1 MLKWGILL
9 RIIHSSLK
17 PDFFAIKVYTTRM
30 SQTKLDI
37 LVDILKDAPDEV
49 FIQPHNV
56 PDPDAI
62 ASSLGMYYLLSQ
74 RGIQKLA
81 IVYDQ
86 EIEKANS
93 LRMLELFNV
102 PIIRASDAHT
112 LGTEDW
118 AVLIDGQKGNANLT
132 DLPTDEV
139 AVIDHHEYKGNMGY
153 RFEDVRPNV
162 GSCSAIIADWFFE
175 NNIEPP
181 KYIATAL
188 LYGIF
193 VDTDNLT
200 RGASDFDINMFYRLY
215 SLSDI
220 DMIVELKGNDISI
233 KDLDLYAEAFKSVE
247 IYDELAFMR
256 LKNVNDSLL
265 GTAGDIVVSVSG
277 VNIVVAYAIREN
289 GIKFSVR
296 SISDKIK
303 ANDLVRYLTEG
314 YGVGGGHDNMAGGFI
329 PKENLNTG
337 RSLDTFIRHRAIAF
351 YEKTSGH

>member
-1 MLKWGILL
+1 
-9 RIIHSSLK
+9 
-17 PDFFAIKVYTTRM
+17 M

-62 ASSLGMYYLLSQ
+62 ASSLGMYHLLSQ

-93 LRMLELFNV
+93 LHMLEMFNV
-102 PIIRASDAHT
+102 PIIRSADAHT
-112 LGTEDW
+112 LGSEDW
-118 AVLIDGQKGNANLT
+118 AVLIDAQKGNANIT
-132 DLPTDEV
+132 DLATDEV

-153 RFEDVRPNV
+153 RFEDVRPEV

-181 KYIATAL
+181 RIVATAL

-193 VDTDNLT
+193 MDTDNLT
-200 RGASDFDINMFYRLY
+200 RGTSELDINMFYRLY
-215 SLSDI
+215 GLSDI
-220 DMIVELKGNDISI
+220 DMIVDLKGNEISV
-233 KDLDLYAEAFKSVE
+233 KDLELYAEAFKTVE
-247 IYDELAFMR
+247 IYDELAFLR

-265 GTAGDIVVSVSG
+265 GAAGDIVVSVAG
-277 VNIVVAYAIREN
+277 VNIVIAYAVRDA
-289 GIKFSVR
+289 GIKISVR
-296 SISDKIK
+296 SIRDTVKASDM
-303 ANDLVRYLTEG
+303 VRYLVDG
-314 YGVGGGHDNMAGGFI
+314 CGVGGGHDNMAGGFI
-329 PKENLNTG
+329 PKENLSES
-337 RSLDTFIRHRAIAF
+337 RMLDTFIKHRAIAF
-351 YEKTSGH
+351 YESKT

>member
-1 MLKWGILL
+1 M
-9 RIIHSSLK
+9 
-17 PDFFAIKVYTTRM
+17 
-30 SQTKLDI
+30 TKLDT

-93 LRMLELFNV
+93 LRMLELFKV
-102 PIIRASDAHT
+102 PMIPASEAAT

-118 AVLIDGQKGNANLT
+118 AVLVDAQKGNANIT

-139 AVIDHHEYKGNMGY
+139 AAIDHHEYRGNQGY
-153 RFEDVRPNV
+153 RFEDIRPDV
-162 GSCSAIIADWFFE
+162 GSCSAIVADWFFE
-175 NNIEPP
+175 NHMEPP
-181 KYIATAL
+181 RIVATAL

-193 VDTDNLT
+193 MDTDNLT
-200 RGASDFDINMFYRLY
+200 RGASDLDINMFYRLY

-220 DMIVELKGNDISI
+220 DMIVELKGNEISVR
-233 KDLDLYAEAFKSVE
+233 DLELYAEAFKTVE
-247 IYDELAFMR
+247 IYDELGFLR
-256 LKNVNDSLL
+256 LKSVNDSLL
-265 GTAGDIVVSVSG
+265 GAAGDIVVSVSG
-277 VNIVVAYAIREN
+277 VNIVIAYAVRDN
-289 GIKFSVR
+289 GVKLSVR
-296 SISDKIK
+296 STCDAVK

-314 YGVGGGHDNMAGGFI
+314 CGVGGGHDNMAGGFI
-329 PKENLNTG
+329 PNENISST
-337 RSLDTFIRHRAIAF
+337 RILDTFIKHRAITF
-351 YEKTSGH
+351 YENRHG

>member
-1 MLKWGILL
+1 MNK
-9 RIIHSSLK
+9 
-17 PDFFAIKVYTTRM
+17 
-30 SQTKLDI
+30 TKLDI

-74 RGIQKLA
+74 RGIKKLA

-93 LRMLELFNV
+93 LRMLELFKV
-102 PIIRASDAHT
+102 PVIRARDAHT

-118 AVLIDGQKGNANLT
+118 AVLIDAQKGNANIT

-153 RFEDVRPNV
+153 RFEDVRPDV
-162 GSCSAIIADWFFE
+162 GSCSSIIAEWFFE

-181 KYIATAL
+181 KIIATAL

-193 VDTDNLT
+193 MDTDNLT
-200 RGASDFDINMFYRLY
+200 RGTSNIDIEMFYKLY

-220 DMIVELKGNDISI
+220 EMIVELKGNEISVN
-233 KDLDLYAEAFKSVE
+233 DLNLYAEAFKTVE
-247 IYDELAFMR
+247 IYDELAFLR

-265 GTAGDIVVSVSG
+265 GAAGDIVVSISG
-277 VNIVVAYAIREN
+277 VNIVIAYSVRDN
-289 GIKFSVR
+289 GIKLSVR
-296 SISDKIK
+296 STSERIM
-303 ANDLVRYLTEG
+303 ANDLIKFLVKDC
-314 YGVGGGHDNMAGGFI
+314 GVGGGHDNMAGGFI
-329 PKENLNTG
+329 PAENLSSS
-337 RSLDTFIRHRAIAF
+337 RVLDTFLKHRAIAF
-351 YEKTSGH
+351 YESLAVAHATLS

>member
-1 MLKWGILL
+1 M
-9 RIIHSSLK
+9 
-17 PDFFAIKVYTTRM
+17 DM
-30 SQTKLDI
+30 TKLDI

-93 LRMLELFNV
+93 LKMLEMFNV
-102 PIIRASDAHT
+102 PIIQAADALT

-118 AVLIDGQKGNANLT
+118 AVLIDAQKGNANIT

-139 AVIDHHEYKGNMGY
+139 AAIDHHEFKGDMGY
-153 RFEDVRPNV
+153 RFMDIRPDV

-181 KYIATAL
+181 KIIATAL
-188 LYGIF
+188 LYGILM
-193 VDTDNLT
+193 DTDNLT
-200 RGASDFDINMFYRLY
+200 RGSSDFDINMFYKLY

-220 DMIVELKGNDISI
+220 NMIVDLKGNELSVN
-233 KDLDLYAEAFKSVE
+233 DLDLYAEAFKTVE
-247 IYDELAFMR
+247 IYDELAFLR
-256 LKNVNDSLL
+256 LRNVNDSLL
-265 GTAGDIVVSVSG
+265 GAAGDIVVSVAG
-277 VNIVVAYAIREN
+277 VNIVIAYAVREN
-289 GIKFSVR
+289 GIKLSVR
-296 SISDKIK
+296 SVNKSILAS
-303 ANDLVRYLTEG
+303 DLVRFLVDG
-314 YGVGGGHDNMAGGFI
+314 CGVGGGHDNMAGGFI
-329 PKENLNTG
+329 PLENLSTSRN
-337 RSLDTFIRHRAIAF
+337 LDTFIKHRAIAH
-351 YEKTSGH
+351 YEKHEKQKH

>member
-1 MLKWGILL
+1 
-9 RIIHSSLK
+9 
-17 PDFFAIKVYTTRM
+17 M

-37 LVDILKDAPDEV
+37 LVDILKEAPDEV

-93 LRMLELFNV
+93 LKMLDMFNV
-102 PIIRASDAHT
+102 PIIRASEAST
-112 LGTEDW
+112 LGEEDW
-118 AVLIDGQKGNANLT
+118 AVLVDGQKGNANLT
-132 DLPTDEV
+132 NLPTYEV
-139 AVIDHHEYKGNMGY
+139 AAIDHHEYKGNMGY
-153 RFEDVRPNV
+153 RFEDIRPEV

-181 KYIATAL
+181 KLIATAL

-193 VDTDNLT
+193 MDTDNLT
-200 RGASDFDINMFYRLY
+200 RGASDFDINMFYKLY

-220 DMIVELKGNDISI
+220 DLIVELKGNEISVN
-233 KDLDLYAEAFKSVE
+233 DLDLYADAFKTVE
-247 IYDELAFMR
+247 IYDELGFLR
-256 LKNVNDSLL
+256 LKSANDSLL
-265 GTAGDIVVSVSG
+265 GAAGDIVVSIAG
-277 VNIVVAYAIREN
+277 VNIVVAFAEREN
-289 GIKFSVR
+289 GIKLSVR
-296 SISDKIK
+296 SIRDDVK
-303 ANDLVRYLTEG
+303 ANDLVRFLVEG

-329 PKENLNTG
+329 PKENLRAN
-337 RSLDTFIRHRAIAF
+337 RVLDTFLKHRAIE
-351 YEKTSGH
+351 YHEKLNVKKL